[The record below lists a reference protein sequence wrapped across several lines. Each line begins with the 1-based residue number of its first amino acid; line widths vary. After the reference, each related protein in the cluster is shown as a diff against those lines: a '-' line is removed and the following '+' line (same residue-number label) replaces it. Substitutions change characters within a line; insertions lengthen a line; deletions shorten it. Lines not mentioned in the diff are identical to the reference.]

1 MKLSLTRDVKAP
13 ERGTEHSAGIDF
25 FVPVFNEQFLTDF
38 TEKNKA
44 QIESLDIVIG
54 TDLMLLKPHAR
65 VLIPS
70 GVHVNLE
77 ELSKR
82 IIIEGNDDNNLTAGI
97 ALIVHNKSGVGS
109 KKGLDRLAEVI
120 DQDYQGEVHLNV
132 VNTSNEPQVIKPG
145 DKLVQMILLPVF
157 YSKPEVVP
165 FEVLYDNNTERGAGG
180 FGSTDKK

>member
-1 MKLSLTRDVKAP
+1 MKLSLTRKVKAP

-25 FVPVFNEQFLTDF
+25 FVPEFDNQFIADF
-38 TEKNKA
+38 TDKNKN
-44 QIESLDIVIG
+44 QIQNNEITITSDQI
-54 TDLMLLKPHAR
+54 LLKPHAR
-65 VLIPS
+65 ILVPA

-77 ELSKR
+77 ELTYR
-82 IIIEGNDDNNLTAGI
+82 LNLETIDDVTPAGL

-132 VNTSNEPQVIKPG
+132 VNTSNEDQVIKPG
-145 DKLVQMILLPVF
+145 EKLVQMIILPVV

-165 FEVLYDNNTERGAGG
+165 FEGLYSNSTERGAGG
-180 FGSTDKK
+180 FGSTGTK